1 MSKTKRDIVDDVTL
15 QTGLS
20 KKNSQDLLEH
30 FIFYLKSNLKKNHF
44 IKISNFGT
52 FEAKTTP
59 SRIGRNPITKEEFTI
74 SERNRITLK
83 TSKKIKEVLN

>member
-1 MSKTKRDIVDDVTL
+1 MSKTKSDIADDIAA
-15 QTGLS
+15 QTGIS

-30 FIFYLKSNLKKNHF
+30 LIYFLKNNLKKNHF

-74 SERNRITLK
+74 SERNRITLN